1 MDGVVAHREHSVI
14 PTEPENTRERIEGIK
29 AHYRR
34 AQRRLLV
41 IFALLFVMSTI
52 AHWALAQLPG
62 TPVDVEVVWLPCRGF

>member
-1 MDGVVAHREHSVI
+1 VI
-14 PTEPENTRERIEGIK
+14 PTEPEDTRKRIEAIK

-41 IFALLFVMSTI
+41 IFALLFVMSAI

-62 TPVDVEVVWLPCRGF
+62 MPVDVEVVWLPCRGF